1 MQKLSY
7 EYVFTLLLCIAGL
20 NSRAGKAERSGKGV
34 ADDLRKHG

>member
-7 EYVFTLLLCIAGL
+7 EDVSTSLLCIAGL
-20 NSRAGKAERSGKGV
+20 NSRAGKAERSRKRV